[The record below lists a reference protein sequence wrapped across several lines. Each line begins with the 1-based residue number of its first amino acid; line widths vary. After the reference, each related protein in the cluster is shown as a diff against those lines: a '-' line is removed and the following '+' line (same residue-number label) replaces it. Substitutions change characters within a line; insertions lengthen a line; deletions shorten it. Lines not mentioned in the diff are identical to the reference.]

1 MQAPTPV
8 VDPVQQED
16 KKKQAAQRL
25 KEVNARRREEKASV
39 FYC

>member
-1 MQAPTPV
+1 M
-8 VDPVQQED
+8 DPVQQED

-39 FYC
+39 LAVEEMIT